1 MQFKSIFTVLALSF
15 LVNGLYAQELT
26 KKEKRALKKE
36 VRAYIKEPVKYQYLK
51 ESLATKDV
59 IVKEQSTEIN
69 DLTSAK
75 DGLVKSLVAARDT
88 IELLKN
94 EIAEAKST
102 EASTGQ
108 LVNSDGLKYRVQIG
122 LYKEFDIRSFLNDM
136 KVTSFEET
144 EGLFRYTIGN
154 FTTEEEAETFK
165 LAVRKM
171 GIKDA
176 FVSHYLDG
184 QRIPKNN

>member
-1 MQFKSIFTVLALSF
+1 MRLKTFITVLAISF
-15 LVNGLYAQELT
+15 LVNGLYAQELSKLE
-26 KKEKRALKKE
+26 KKALKKE
-36 VRAYIKEPVKYQYLK
+36 LRSYAKDPVKYKYIK

-69 DLTSAK
+69 ELTESK
-75 DGLVKSLVAARDT
+75 NGLVKSLVAARDS
-88 IELLKN
+88 IGFYEN
-94 EIAEAKST
+94 QAVEARNAQPSAG
-102 EASTGQ
+102 EFVA
-108 LVNSDGLKYRVQIG
+108 NDGMKYRVQIG
-122 LYKEFDIRSFLNDM
+122 LYKEFDITSFLNDM

-144 EGLFRYTIGN
+144 EGMYRYTIGN

-184 QRIPKNN
+184 TRIPKK